1 MMQTLSCAGK
11 GLYEK
16 INSYSKS
23 HIYATLFGLLG
34 VYSVAT
40 KQFIKAYCYWAVTL
54 NFLDKIDSANQ
65 TCDSFAYRKLSM
77 ALHQV
82 LPSLQSQK

>member
-1 MMQTLSCAGK
+1 MMQTPSCAGK
-11 GLYEK
+11 ELYEK

-54 NFLDKIDSANQ
+54 NFLDKID
-65 TCDSFAYRKLSM
+65 
-77 ALHQV
+77 
-82 LPSLQSQK
+82 

>member
-1 MMQTLSCAGK
+1 MRKSTPTVNHTFMQ
-11 GLYEK
+11 
-16 INSYSKS
+16 
-23 HIYATLFGLLG
+23 HFFGLLG